1 MKNTAQK
8 RAIESYRSRLSKRGI
23 ARFEVQG
30 LASDRTLIRAL
41 AKKLA
46 QDDQEAC
53 RIRSEVMRTVSDTAA
68 IVPGGSSTSVVNL
81 RSTT

>member
-46 QDDQEAC
+46 QDDQEAY
-53 RIRSEVMRTVSDTAA
+53 RIRSEVMRTVSGTAA
-68 IVPGGSSTSVVNL
+68 VVPGGSSTRVVNL